1 MKGRDVYVA
10 GIGSFS
16 PGEPIPFDN
25 IEDVLG
31 ELTGAPKKV
40 KKRIKRLRPI
50 LKQMLGIK
58 YAHYAIDPQT
68 RQPTETNTTMSV
80 KCAQKALQMAKM
92 DASDIDLITYGG
104 IFYDYMCPPNTV
116 MIQEALDI
124 RYCAEI
130 SIHSNCTS
138 SYKALQVA
146 ADMVSNSRYDTAL
159 VVSSQLSS
167 LFLRSEY
174 YNQEKITEGQ
184 AILRWFLC
192 DGAGAFVLTSQK
204 PDHPCFKLVDTYL
217 ESVGVGIEPSMRM
230 LIGASNSN
238 LPEIYANGL
247 HHLIQ
252 DFQVVSKLAPDL
264 FKKGMETMIEKTNF
278 DLTKV
283 KCFFANIPTKHLMDL
298 AIKKLRSETFKNPEL
313 VIYTR
318 LATRGYQGPPAVV
331 IALDEYI
338 HNTDLKQGD
347 YIASLVTESSKW
359 MHAGFIMEYCE

>member
-31 ELTGAPKKV
+31 ELTDAPKKV

-124 RYCAEI
+124 QYCAEI

-230 LIGASNSN
+230 LIGAINTN

-318 LATRGYQGPPAVV
+318 LATRGYQGPPAVI

-338 HNTDLKQGD
+338 RNTVLKQGD

-359 MHAGFIMEYCE
+359 MHAGFIMEYCK